1 MFIDLN
7 KGEFWSWLLTRPYA
21 LLALYQAEFEDPRLV
36 TENLPSDITK
46 VEKMYALAKRPHNL
60 NHIICNYIL
69 VVNLIVNYLA
79 YHPLVQQWFPQVWTR
94 YPTTFLQ

>member
-21 LLALYQAEFEDPRLV
+21 WLLALYQAEFEDPRLV

-46 VEKMYALAKRPHNL
+46 VEKMYTLAKKPHNL
-60 NHIICNYIL
+60 NHIISNYIG
-69 VVNLIVNYLA
+69 VGNS
-79 YHPLVQQWFPQVWTR
+79 
-94 YPTTFLQ
+94 